1 MTSTATKPAAKKIP
15 AKPATREASAPAK
28 AAPVKATPKA
38 APKPEVE
45 ATEPKTLIEALTA
58 GTATLIK
65 VRGNGTKRSLPCL
78 PVGSE
83 ARKQA
88 EAVAKMRE
96 AGQTVDAIAEALS
109 VSSAT
114 ARRFLTNLALSLAVE
129 SGAHDTKW
137 KPGTKEVVVQIV
149 VMK

>member
-1 MTSTATKPAAKKIP
+1 MTSTATKPAAKKAP
-15 AKPATREASAPAK
+15 AKPATRKPAIPAK
-28 AAPVKATPKA
+28 AAPAKATPKA
-38 APKPEVE
+38 APEPE
-45 ATEPKTLIEALTA
+45 ATEHKTLLEALAA
-58 GTATLIK
+58 GKATLIK
-65 VRGNGTKRSLPCL
+65 VRGNGTKRSLPYL

-96 AGQTVDAIAEALS
+96 DGQAVDAIAEALS

-129 SGAHDTKW
+129 SGAHDAKW
-137 KPGTKEVVVQIV
+137 EPGTKEVVVQTV

>member
-1 MTSTATKPAAKKIP
+1 MSSTATKPTAKKAP
-15 AKPATREASAPAK
+15 AKPATRKPAL
-28 AAPVKATPKA
+28 PRRWPRPKA
-38 APKPEVE
+38 APKDEVE
-45 ATEPKTLIEALTA
+45 ASEPATLIEAPTA
-58 GTATLIK
+58 GKATLIK
-65 VRGNGTKRSLPCL
+65 VRGNGTKRSLPYL

-109 VSSAT
+109 VSPAT

-129 SGAHDTKW
+129 SGAHDAKW
-137 KPGTKEVVVQIV
+137 KSGTKEVVVQTV